1 MSKSKLEVTKVG
13 TKLGKRTKY
22 TIEEKIEVLR
32 LLKENSYNYKKTS
45 LETGVVYGTLKNWF
59 SQYKDRINNI
69 SAVDI
74 IAENV
79 EVNLAKT
86 KVHFIEN
93 HFEKLN
99 ELAEAAIKRALI
111 LIENEGDLS
120 KVNGTIKII
129 GDMFAKIAGMDE
141 GEKGSNTT
149 NLIQQSIIMMN
160 QIKNKSDSLEKL

>member
-1 MSKSKLEVTKVG
+1 MSNKKLEVTKVG

-22 TIEEKIEVLR
+22 TVEEKIEVLR
-32 LLKENSYNYKKTS
+32 LLKENSYDYKKTS

-69 SAVDI
+69 SAVDV

-79 EVNLAKT
+79 EVNLS
-86 KVHFIEN
+86 KVKVRFIEK

-99 ELAEAAIKRALI
+99 ELAESAVSRALI
-111 LIENEGDLS
+111 LMSREEDLS

-129 GDMFAKIAGMDE
+129 GELFSKMAGVDGDRAE
-141 GEKGSNTT
+141 EKDSNTV
-149 NLIQQSIIMMN
+149 NLIQQSIVMMN
-160 QIKNKSDSLEKL
+160 QMKNRE

>member
-1 MSKSKLEVTKVG
+1 M
-13 TKLGKRTKY
+13 GKRTKY

-32 LLKENSYNYKKTS
+32 LLKENSYNYKKTA

-79 EVNLAKT
+79 EVNISKAKMC
-86 KVHFIEN
+86 FIEK

-99 ELAEAAIKRALI
+99 NLAEAAIKRALN
-111 LIENEGDLS
+111 LVETEEDLN
-120 KVNGTIKII
+120 KLNGTIKII
-129 GDMFAKIAGMDE
+129 GDIFAKISGFEDE
-141 GEKGSNTT
+141 ESKNPNTI
-149 NLIQQSIIMMN
+149 NLIQQSIVMMN
-160 QIKNKSDSLEKL
+160 QAKGKSVD

>member
-1 MSKSKLEVTKVG
+1 MGSSKLEVTKVG

-32 LLKENSYNYKKTS
+32 LLKENSYNYKKTA

-59 SQYKDRINNI
+59 SQYKDRISNI

-79 EVNLAKT
+79 EVNMSKAKIRF
-86 KVHFIEN
+86 VEGHFG
-93 HFEKLN
+93 KLN
-99 ELAEAAIKRALI
+99 ELAEAAIKRAL
-111 LIENEGDLS
+111 DLV
-120 KVNGTIKII
+120 KTEEDLNKLNTTIKII
-129 GDMFAKIAGMDE
+129 GDIFAKISGVDYE
-141 GEKGSNTT
+141 EDKNSNTI

-160 QIKNKSDSLEKL
+160 QAKEKPID